1 MFQDSLVLKLV
12 DVGIHKPEQ
21 EGEQNE
27 KFVDALELGMNA
39 EDEELVPW
47 CWGFICEGSQGGYI

>member
-1 MFQDSLVLKLV
+1 MLKLV

-21 EGEQNE
+21 EGELNE
-27 KFVDALELGMNA
+27 KFVDALESGMNA

-47 CWGFICEGSQGGYI
+47 C